1 MAAEDEQPR
10 RGAVSAR
17 LPVLEDLPDP
27 NGAHVLVRADL
38 NVPLRTNAQG
48 EVDVADDL
56 RLRASL
62 PTLTWLIEQ
71 GAHVTVCSHLGRP
84 HGRVD
89 PALSMAPV
97 RRRLDALVPG
107 SRSERTCGSTPVRK
121 PTIRPSWPAW
131 WPGRTST

>member
-1 MAAEDEQPR
+1 M
-10 RGAVSAR
+10 SAR
-17 LPVLEDLPDP
+17 LPVLEDFPDP

-56 RLRASL
+56 RIRASL

-71 GAHVTVCSHLGRP
+71 GADASRCASHLGRP

-97 RRRLDALVPG
+97 RQRLDALVPG
-107 SRSERTCGSTPVRK
+107 VEAPREPAVR
-121 PTIRPSWPAW
+121 PR
-131 WPGRTST
+131 